1 MKKLLG
7 ILIGLCVAVSALA
20 QTAEQILTKMDE
32 QMTQHE
38 SEGVI
43 MTVETKIPIIG
54 TIRMKS
60 YMLGDKLRMET
71 TLMGASLIIW
81 DDGITEYTYNS
92 KANEITIDNG
102 SGGYS
107 DDSGDLDMFSGITD
121 GYTVSIKKETADA
134 WYILCKKNKDNTNK
148 EDPKNMDVVV
158 AKGTYYPVSLSAKMD
173 GVTMIMKDI
182 SFGVTQEQVTFNLS
196 KYPDAK
202 IIDKRN
208 EPKKK

>member
-1 MKKLLG
+1 MKKILG
-7 ILIGLCVAVSALA
+7 FLIGLCVAVSALA
-20 QTAEQILTKMDE
+20 QTAEEILTRMD
-32 QMTQHE
+32 QTMTQHE

-54 TIRMKS
+54 AVRMKS

-71 TLMGASLIIW
+71 TMMGADLIIW
-81 DDGITEYTYNS
+81 DDGITEYTYNN
-92 KANEITIDNG
+92 KAHEITIDNG

-121 GYTVSIKKETADA
+121 GYTVSIKKETSDA

-158 AKGTYYPVSLSAKMD
+158 AKGTYYPVSLSAKIS

-182 SFGVTQEQVTFNLS
+182 YFGVTQEQVTFNLS

-208 EPKKK
+208 VPKKK

>member
-1 MKKLLG
+1 MKMLLG

-71 TLMGASLIIW
+71 TMMGADLIIW

-92 KANEITIDNG
+92 KDNEITIDKGAG
-102 SGGYS
+102 SS
-107 DDSGDLDMFSGITD
+107 SEDSGDLDMFSGITD

-134 WYILCKKNKDNTNK
+134 WYILCKKNKDNVNK

-158 AKGTYYPVSLSAKMD
+158 AKGTYYPVSLSAKID

-182 SFGVTQEQVTFNLS
+182 SFGVTQEQMTFDLS

>member
-71 TLMGASLIIW
+71 TMMGADLIIW

-92 KANEITIDNG
+92 KDNEITIDKGAG
-102 SGGYS
+102 SS
-107 DDSGDLDMFSGITD
+107 SEDSGDLDMFSGITD

-134 WYILCKKNKDNTNK
+134 WYILCKKNKDNVNK

-158 AKGTYYPVSLSAKMD
+158 AKGTYYPVSLSAKID

-182 SFGVTQEQVTFNLS
+182 SFGVTQEQMTFDLS

-202 IIDKRN
+202 IIDKRT

>member
-71 TLMGASLIIW
+71 TMMGADLIIW

-92 KANEITIDNG
+92 KDNEITIDKGAG
-102 SGGYS
+102 SS
-107 DDSGDLDMFSGITD
+107 SEDSGDLDMFSGITD

-134 WYILCKKNKDNTNK
+134 WYILCKKNKDNVNK

-158 AKGTYYPVSLSAKMD
+158 AKGTYYPVSLSAKID

-182 SFGVTQEQVTFNLS
+182 SFGVTQEQMTFDLS

>member
-71 TLMGASLIIW
+71 TMMGADLIIW

-92 KANEITIDNG
+92 KDNEITIDKGAG
-102 SGGYS
+102 SS
-107 DDSGDLDMFSGITD
+107 SEDSGDMDMFSGITD

-134 WYILCKKNKDNTNK
+134 WYILCKKNKDNVNK

-158 AKGTYYPVSLSAKMD
+158 AKGTYYPVSLSAKID

-182 SFGVTQEQVTFNLS
+182 SFGVTQEQMTFDLS